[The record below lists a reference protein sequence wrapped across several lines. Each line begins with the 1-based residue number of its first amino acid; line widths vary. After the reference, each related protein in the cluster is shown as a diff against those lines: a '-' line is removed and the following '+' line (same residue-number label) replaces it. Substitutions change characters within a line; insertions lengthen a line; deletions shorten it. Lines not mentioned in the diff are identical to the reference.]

1 MTEATPFRDLTALL
15 RAALLPLAEA
25 WSTPPDRR
33 DAAVLVPLVFEPE
46 GGDDHATLIFTLRR
60 HDLPMHPGQVSFPG
74 GHRDPGE
81 APVACA
87 LREFEEELGLPRSRV
102 QVVGALPC
110 RDSSTGFHVHPIVG
124 IVRDLD
130 GLTPHPGEVD
140 SVLRVPLAHL
150 RQATRWELRE
160 VQRGQV
166 RRQLPHF
173 AIGDTYLWGLTARIT
188 LDLIERLA

>member
-1 MTEATPFRDLTALL
+1 MTEAPPPRDLLAGLG
-15 RAALLPLAEA
+15 AVLLPLSDI
-25 WSTPPDRR
+25 WFTPPDRR
-33 DAAVLVPLVFEPE
+33 DAAVLVPVVV
-46 GGDDHATLIFTLRR
+46 ATENDATTLLFTLRR
-60 HDLPMHPGQVSFPG
+60 DDLPDHPGQVSFPG
-74 GHRDPGE
+74 GRRDPGE
-81 APVACA
+81 DPATCA

-102 QVVGALPC
+102 QVVGALPS

-140 SVLRVPLAHL
+140 AVLHVPLADL
-150 RQATRWELRE
+150 RQASRWELRE

-166 RRQLPHF
+166 RRQSPHF

-188 LDLIERLA
+188 LDLLERLA